1 MAISKVVPVTAGGGG
16 GVAPQ
21 QSVMSSAYRVPRF
34 HPGSNP
40 WGEASKTIDKF
51 LPALT
56 KTFKNKRTIEA
67 LKRAM
72 GPKPEGASKLTN
84 MAYKIMEAGASTN
97 DPQLYSQGISMLGKQ
112 EGRQYQEGRD
122 EFRYGRGRGH
132 KLEDLFEGRDYR
144 EGLYGTRR
152 DESRGY
158 REDRIEEGRQY
169 QEGQYEKRRDET
181 RLYSKEQYESRRDES
196 RSYTKEQYEERRG
209 ETRKYN
215 DELYWKK
222 TEDRRG
228 YGDRQYK
235 ERKRETRG
243 YNEDLYEKRLEAR
256 TTANSKILKEKREY
270 AWKVYEEKRGYKIP
284 DALKL
289 QKAKRDDKKAYDDAK
304 LAEKRSY
311 TERQS
316 VIKYERSH
324 PHDFGGSIGRVT
336 TSQAYSMWKEANDLE
351 SEMGLQIL
359 KAMDPI
365 GYEREKAKIADSE
378 GQFNKWISDK
388 VELGKFNA
396 ETGSR
401 LGGTIPDSGSGF
413 SMEGITPPT
422 DTSKY
427 RDMSPKEFNA
437 TY

>member
-1 MAISKVVPVTAGGGG
+1 MAISKVVPVTAGGS

-72 GPKPEGASKLTN
+72 GPKLEGASKLTN

-122 EFRYGRGRGH
+122 EFRYGRGR
-132 KLEDLFEGRDYR
+132 EDLFEGRDYR
-144 EGLYGTRR
+144 EGLYETRK
-152 DESRGY
+152 DETRGY
-158 REDRIEEGRQY
+158 REGRIDEGRQY

-181 RLYSKEQYESRRDES
+181 RAYTKEQYESRRDES
-196 RSYTKEQYEERRG
+196 RSYTKDQYEERRG

-215 DELYWKK
+215 DELYWER

-235 ERKRETRG
+235 ERTRETRG
-243 YNEDLYEKRLEAR
+243 YNEDLYEKRLKAR

-289 QKAKRDDKKAYDDAK
+289 QKAKRDEKKAYDDAK

-311 TERQS
+311 TERQRE
-316 VIKYERSH
+316 IKYERSH
-324 PHDFGGSIGRVT
+324 PHDFGPKIGRVT
-336 TSQAYSMWKEANDLE
+336 TSQAYGMWKEANDLA
-351 SEMGLQIL
+351 SEMELEIL
-359 KAMDPI
+359 KTIDQPA
-365 GYEREKAKIADSE
+365 YRREKDKIADSE
-378 GQFNKWISDK
+378 GQFGNWIQSRVRKGKAD
-388 VELGKFNA
+388 VETTRGISGA
-396 ETGSR
+396 IPDTGS
-401 LGGTIPDSGSGF
+401 IF
-413 SMEGITPPT
+413 SMEGMSSGGVTPIEDP
-422 DTSKY
+422 SKFQNLSDKAFGELY
-427 RDMSPKEFNA
+427 
-437 TY
+437 